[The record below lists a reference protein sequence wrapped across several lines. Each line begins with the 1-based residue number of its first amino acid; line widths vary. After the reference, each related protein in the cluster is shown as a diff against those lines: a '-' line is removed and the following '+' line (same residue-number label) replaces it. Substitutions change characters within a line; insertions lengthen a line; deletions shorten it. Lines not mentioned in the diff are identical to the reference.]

1 MRLAPSWLGFLLPR
15 LPHTHSFPHFL
26 TDSPGCKAAL
36 CFVCFL
42 VTGTVHYCFC
52 GCFCGCYVLCY
63 APASRPASSAV
74 HIVIKGAPV
83 SLAHRSMGSRIACC
97 LCLSRG
103 SGCPLRSSMGSGYAH
118 LSLSSLYRFRLNIAQ
133 ASGGYTE
140 WLAHGTGTAM
150 VFP

>member
-1 MRLAPSWLGFLLPR
+1 MLRVLPGNWHCSLLFLWLFLW
-15 LPHTHSFPHFL
+15 
-26 TDSPGCKAAL
+26 
-36 CFVCFL
+36 
-42 VTGTVHYCFC
+42 
-52 GCFCGCYVLCY
+52 CYVLCY

-133 ASGGYTE
+133 ASGGYVLSG
-140 WLAHGTGTAM
+140 WHMALALQWCSPNCRGCFCKISSSDMTHVLHRHHCGLFTM
-150 VFP
+150 